1 MAQQVNNP
9 PAMQETLE
17 TRVRS
22 PGWEDPVEKEMAT
35 TPVFLPEKSHGQR
48 SPVGYSPMCHRESDM
63 AE

>member
-35 TPVFLPEKSHGQR
+35 TPVLLPEKSHGQR
-48 SPVGYSPMCHRESDM
+48 SPAGYSPMCHRESDM